1 MDDEATAVETPRPET
16 WEKLKAA
23 GWEAYREDHYAE
35 AEKHF
40 VAALQEAERFGEQ
53 DLRLATSLAHL
64 AVFYDAQGKHAEAE
78 PHCRRALGIRGKA
91 LELQHSDVAESLK
104 DLAGLYH
111 AQGKYAL
118 AEPLYQRALAM
129 REKALGPEHPDVAQ
143 SLENY
148 AALLRKTYRDAEAA
162 RLETRAK
169 AIRATHAARNPLK

>member
-1 MDDEATAVETPRPET
+1 M
-16 WEKLKAA
+16 
-23 GWEAYREDHYAE
+23 
-35 AEKHF
+35 
-40 VAALQEAERFGEQ
+40 
-53 DLRLATSLAHL
+53 
-64 AVFYDAQGKHAEAE
+64 
-78 PHCRRALGIRGKA
+78 
-91 LELQHSDVAESLK
+91 QHSDVAESLK